1 MSVAYR
7 NVLFV
12 EGRDDVNACGHLL
25 AKHDLPA
32 CRHGD
37 TRDEKGNALD
47 LQRVVAVRDLGGY
60 AQLRADLPSVLAQ
73 SSTLQRAGIVIDAD
87 ASVEDRWRSITDG
100 LAGSAEL
107 DTPAFPD
114 APPPEGWVGD
124 LVTVEEGRRIR
135 AGLWLMPDNASPGA
149 LEAFAAALV
158 PDGDALWPYAAA
170 CLDGL
175 PEQRFAAKDR
185 GKARIHTWLAWQKT
199 PREPIGRALSN
210 GSLDAEA
217 APATTFAAWARRLFG
232 AAA

>member
-1 MSVAYR
+1 
-7 NVLFV
+7 
-12 EGRDDVNACGHLL
+12 
-25 AKHDLPA
+25 
-32 CRHGD
+32 
-37 TRDEKGNALD
+37 
-47 LQRVVAVRDLGGY
+47 
-60 AQLRADLPSVLAQ
+60 
-73 SSTLQRAGIVIDAD
+73 
-87 ASVEDRWRSITDG
+87 
-100 LAGSAEL
+100 
-107 DTPAFPD
+107 
-114 APPPEGWVGD
+114 
-124 LVTVEEGRRIR
+124 
-135 AGLWLMPDNASPGA
+135 MPDNASPGA